1 MTKPTENPTEYIL
14 NEAMGYVHSAA
25 LRAAAVL
32 GVADHL
38 VDGPRDPGD
47 LAELTGSHGPFL
59 RRVLRLLATRGI
71 FREDDDGRFHLTPYA
86 DVLRADAPG
95 SFKAGV
101 LAVTSEVYWL
111 PAGGL
116 TEAVRSGEVA
126 FDRRYGQPF
135 FDYAAAHPDVGAMF
149 NEGMANFS
157 AGEIERIVGSYDDFP
172 ESGVLVDLG
181 GGFGGLLLAI
191 LRARPGLHGVL
202 FDREPVL
209 AGNLL
214 GQLGADDRWETVA
227 GDFFDAVPSGDFY
240 MIKNILHDW
249 TDDQCVRILENCRR
263 AMNPGA
269 RLLIAEIVLPAGN
282 EPHFGKLLDVAI
294 MLMLPGLERTRAEY
308 ERLFDRAGLRV
319 TRVLPT
325 PGAYSL
331 IEAEA
336 AN

>member
-1 MTKPTENPTEYIL
+1 MTKPTENPTQYVL
-14 NEAMGYVHSAA
+14 DEAMGYVHSAA
-25 LRAAAVL
+25 LRAATVL

-38 VDGPRDPGD
+38 VDGPRDPED

-59 RRVLRLLATRGI
+59 RRVLRLLATRDV
-71 FREDDDGRFHLTPYA
+71 FREDDDGRFHLTPCA
-86 DVLRADAPG
+86 DVLRAGAPG
-95 SFKAGV
+95 TIRAGV

-111 PAGGL
+111 PTGDL
-116 TEAVRSGEVA
+116 TEAVRHGELA

-135 FDYAAAHPDVGAMF
+135 FDYLVAHPDVGAVF

-157 AGEIERIVGSYDDFP
+157 AGEIERIVASYDFP

-202 FDREPVL
+202 FDRETVL
-209 AGNLL
+209 PGTVL
-214 GQLGADDRWETVA
+214 GQLGAGDRWEAVA
-227 GDFFDAVPSGDFY
+227 GDFFDAVPPGDFY
-240 MIKNILHDW
+240 MIKNVLHDW
-249 TDDQCVRILENCRR
+249 TDDECVRILANCRR

-269 RLLIAEIVLPAGN
+269 RLLIAEMVLPPGN
-282 EPHFGKLLDVAI
+282 EPHFGKVLDLFI
-294 MLMLPGLERTRAEY
+294 MLLLPGLERTRAEY